1 VSRGS
6 SQGQGGSAAHKA
18 LAQQV
23 GGRCAQHRGRIYSNF
38 GRRESEGGGSSIGA
52 LVSAECQFVEED
64 GRDEFIRGMSE
75 LARREQSYDGSLLP
89 RAWIGANLSHVTDSF
104 SLLPVLHELMKSS

>member
-23 GGRCAQHRGRIYSNF
+23 GGRCAQHRGRIYSNLVV
-38 GRRESEGGGSSIGA
+38 GRARGEGA
-52 LVSAECQFVEED
+52 QLV
-64 GRDEFIRGMSE
+64 R
-75 LARREQSYDGSLLP
+75 
-89 RAWIGANLSHVTDSF
+89 W
-104 SLLPVLHELMKSS
+104 